1 MNYKQIVILIL
12 RMKGYEM
19 EEAKKTP
26 ERSFRRFLL
35 WIEDKMKKMKLSLAS
50 IILQGEYYKRKSK
63 IVSKMLNSVK

>member
-1 MNYKQIVILIL
+1 
-12 RMKGYEM
+12 M